1 MLFGKV
7 KKHERTTNIYNNC
20 NWKMSRKEK
29 LDILLSKWISR
40 KLMVFIV
47 ASFALFSKNI
57 DSSDW
62 VIVATAY
69 ISLQG
74 VTSIV
79 ERIYSKQSNAN

>member
-1 MLFGKV
+1 
-7 KKHERTTNIYNNC
+7 
-20 NWKMSRKEK
+20 MSRKEK

-79 ERIYSKQSNAN
+79 ERIYNKQSNAN